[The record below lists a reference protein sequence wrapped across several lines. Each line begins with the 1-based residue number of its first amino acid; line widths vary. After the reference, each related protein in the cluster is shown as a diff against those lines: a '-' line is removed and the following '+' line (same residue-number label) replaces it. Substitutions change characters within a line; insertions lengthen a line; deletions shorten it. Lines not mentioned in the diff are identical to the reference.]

1 MNSIPDRQRVKDEV
15 MRVLPEVQDL
25 SSWLYNNPEVP
36 MHEYKAV
43 ERITKYLEKEGF
55 EVETGIAG
63 LETAFIA
70 RYRIG
75 GGGPRIGFLAEYDAL
90 PEVGHGCG
98 HNIIA
103 ASCVGAAAT
112 LARVLEVPAEIIVFG
127 TPDEEYDGGKIIM
140 AEAGVFSGLDIA
152 MQIHPNPSGNY
163 ISTYSTPHRTMVI
176 SFKGKAAHT
185 AANPTEGV
193 NALNAVLVTFAGL
206 NALQQYLKPGSR
218 MPATIT
224 HGGGAPNAVPEF
236 AQMRVH
242 LTTLEP
248 DYLLELVEKV
258 ENCAKAGGLA
268 TGAEVDIRKGPIYKR
283 LYSNRG
289 LSRIMEQ
296 KMQDLGLKFDGYK
309 DSNAATDVGN
319 VSWECP
325 TVLGFLS
332 LEVPEHP
339 LHSKDFALATISEK
353 GQKALMNAI
362 VIMAETALEV
372 ICNADALK
380 ECKDEFNVLKSQI
393 K

>member
-1 MNSIPDRQRVKDEV
+1 MDNVPDKQRVQDEV
-15 MRVLPEVQDL
+15 IRILPEVQDL
-25 SSWLYNNPEVP
+25 SNWLYNNPETP
-36 MHEYKAV
+36 MNEYRAV
-43 ERITKYLEKEGF
+43 ERITGYLKKEGF
-55 EVETGIAG
+55 EVKVGIAG

-75 GGGPRIGFLAEYDAL
+75 EGGPRIGFLAEYDAL
-90 PEVGHGCG
+90 PEVGHACG

-103 ASCVGAAAT
+103 ASCVGAAT
-112 LARVLEVPAEIIVFG
+112 VLARMLEAPAEIIVFG

-152 MQIHPNPSGNY
+152 MQIHPYPSGSY
-163 ISTYSTPHRTMVI
+163 ISTYSTPHRTMVM

-185 AANPTEGV
+185 ANNPTEGV

-242 LTTLEP
+242 ITALEP
-248 DYLLELVEKV
+248 DYLLQLVEKV

-268 TGAEVDIRKGPIYKR
+268 TGAEVDIKKGPIYKR
-283 LYSNRG
+283 MYPNRVLLG
-289 LSRIMEQ
+289 IMEQ
-296 KMQDLGLKFDGYK
+296 KMKDFEVEFNGYR

-325 TVLGFLS
+325 TVLGFIS
-332 LEVPEHP
+332 LGIPEHP
-339 LHSKDFALATISEK
+339 LHSKEFASATVSKK
-353 GQKALMNAI
+353 GKKALENAI
-362 VIMAETALEV
+362 AIMAGTALE
-372 ICNADALK
+372 IIGSPEAFK
-380 ECKDEFNVLKSQI
+380 ECKDEFDLLKSRI
-393 K
+393 G